1 MKAVCI
7 LFVAFA
13 FVALAQPPPAWWSSR
28 GVIVPNAQPDDF
40 ALANLGQV
48 KQFARAAVLEFEAK
62 LPGGAGVVLH
72 QKVTAWDNPAEPP
85 DDYVVVTH
93 GQLKHLLDAFYARLE
108 SVRAVMAPDWS
119 PVVAPWAGGVTGL
132 ASAQNTAVANIGQ
145 VKHAFAGL
153 EGDRAARS
161 LLNSQSID
169 PTAAGYRFGLGWLN
183 DSDGDGVS
191 DFDELLVGSDPLSSP
206 PAGPGVS
213 ESSAVVVFT
222 DWRH

>member
-13 FVALAQPPPAWWSSR
+13 FAALAQPQPNWWSAR
-28 GVIVPNAQPDDF
+28 GVIRPDVEPDDF
-40 ALANLGQV
+40 AIANLGQV

-72 QKVTAWDNPAEPP
+72 QKVTAWDNPVEPP
-85 DDYVVVTH
+85 DDYAVVTH

-108 SVRAVMAPDWS
+108 SVRATMAPDWP

-145 VKHAFAGL
+145 VKNAFAGL
-153 EGDRAARS
+153 EGDRASRS
-161 LLNSQSID
+161 LVDSGALD
-169 PTAAGYRFGLGWLN
+169 PTTAGARFGLGWLR

-191 DFDELLVGSDPLSSP
+191 DLEELATGTDPLDASSHETGDLWLRVTIP
-206 PAGPGVS
+206 MAR
-213 ESSAVVVFT
+213 F
-222 DWRH
+222 

>member
-7 LFVAFA
+7 LFVAFSFA
-13 FVALAQPPPAWWSSR
+13 ALAQPQPNWWSAR
-28 GVIVPNAQPDDF
+28 GVIRPDVEPDDF
-40 ALANLGQV
+40 AIANLGQV

-72 QKVTAWDNPAEPP
+72 QKVTAWDNPVETP
-85 DDYVVVTH
+85 DDYAVVTH

-108 SVRAVMAPDWS
+108 SVRATMAPDWP

-145 VKHAFAGL
+145 VKNAFAGL
-153 EGDRAARS
+153 EGDRASRS
-161 LLNSQSID
+161 LLNESIGD
-169 PTAAGYRFGLGWLN
+169 PSSAPYRFGLGWLR

-191 DFDELLVGSDPLSSP
+191 DLEEWASGSDPLNASIL
-206 PAGPGVS
+206 
-213 ESSAVVVFT
+213 ET
-222 DWRH
+222 DDLWLRVTIPMSRF